1 MYLASNISVT
11 LYIPQR
17 YESWTPE
24 ERALAQAGESTLF
37 WAVLIGNQT
46 IWTLLAFISIF
57 K

>member
-1 MYLASNISVT
+1 MLS
-11 LYIPQR
+11 R

-37 WAVLIGNQT
+37 WSVLIGNQT
-46 IWTLLAFISIF
+46 VWTLLAFISIF

>member
-1 MYLASNISVT
+1 MNISS
-11 LYIPQR
+11 R

-37 WAVLIGNQT
+37 WTIIIGNQT
-46 IWTLLAFISIF
+46 IWTLLAFIAIF